1 MPMFYSRGE
10 LELQDFSTVS
20 PVNERKIVYR
30 NRLGRRMFLLSV
42 YVVELPQCEPEEKPR
57 EH

>member
-1 MPMFYSRGE
+1 MFYSRGE

-30 NRLGRRMFLLSV
+30 NRLGRIMFLLSV